1 MSEEK
6 AETIEVK
13 GDNLV
18 KNCAYC
24 GAEFDGR
31 ISTNKWHQCPLCDS
45 QFLVRIKPASQE
57 RASTNHKL

>member
-45 QFLVRIKPASQE
+45 QFLVRIRPASQE
-57 RASTNHKL
+57 